1 MWFKECPEAHEI
13 FERDGCKIENGR
25 GHVPSGVVAEALARR
40 PDLAICYHSSRGLC
54 YDEPLG
60 VKQGETHFGLIDNA
74 YYIYDFEANRSRD
87 CIETDIADKLLV
99 LDSSLTNI
107 EYDCCNLFTT
117 LGRGIGSPV
126 VSTYDS
132 SEACEVF
139 SSGGR
144 LRFCRSQRLPLSA
157 RNYCQEESRQQCLGT
172 RFSKASTRL
181 SLFSK
186 TTLAF
191 RG

>member
-1 MWFKECPEAHEI
+1 M
-13 FERDGCKIENGR
+13 
-25 GHVPSGVVAEALARR
+25 
-40 PDLAICYHSSRGLC
+40 
-54 YDEPLG
+54 G

-132 SEACEVF
+132 SEACE
-139 SSGGR
+139 R
-144 LRFCRSQRLPLSA
+144 LRSRPDA
-157 RNYCQEESRQQCLGT
+157 RVGPVGT
-172 RFSKASTRL
+172 GASGARL
-181 SLFSK
+181 SER
-186 TTLAF
+186 
-191 RG
+191 RGPIHRTQEA

>member
-1 MWFKECPEAHEI
+1 MFRQGSLPRLWQ
-13 FERDGCKIENGR
+13 GGR
-25 GHVPSGVVAEALARR
+25 TSQSVIILPG
-40 PDLAICYHSSRGLC
+40 GLC

-144 LRFCRSQRLPLSA
+144 LRFCRSQRLPFSA

>member
-1 MWFKECPEAHEI
+1 VWFKECPEAHEI

-25 GHVPSGVVAEALARR
+25 GHVPSGVVAEALARGR
-40 PDLAICYHSSRGLC
+40 TSQSVIILPGDLC

-157 RNYCQEESRQQCLGT
+157 RNYCQEELMWSSKNGHEVKLH
-172 RFSKASTRL
+172 FS
-181 SLFSK
+181 
-186 TTLAF
+186 
-191 RG
+191 